1 MTAVPPR
8 VMKQRGQLDDVHRAL
23 RQHLK
28 TDRMRIVIVTKNAQ
42 VFRDAVVTNQ
52 PSPIAYNSPK
62 PAALMEEDKVIQ
74 AYRMNVRAEDVV
86 VVPVG
91 RVFE

>member
-1 MTAVPPR
+1 VNRAV
-8 VMKQRGQLDDVHRAL
+8 

-28 TDRMRIVIVTKNAQ
+28 TDLMRIVIVTKNAQ
-42 VFRDAVVTNQ
+42 VFRDAVVTNE

-62 PAALMEEDKVIQ
+62 PAALMDEDKVIQ
-74 AYRMNVRAEDVV
+74 AYRLNVRPEDVI
-86 VVPVG
+86 VVPVE